1 VAATGALLSKST
13 TGAAY
18 VIFLVVPLVLIFSKK
33 IISLPEL
40 YIRSATFAVLVLAP
54 ALSAAILWVRF
65 SDALKSQSVIGQ
77 KLTSS
82 SLRDWN
88 FGSFEQR
95 LNFDTWD
102 TMFERILSA
111 IWGPVGTIAVVIV
124 IFYLAWQRLQRDYI
138 IVVVGSVAVAILVFL
153 VFTNLYFVHTYYLL
167 ALYPMLVTAFGLS
180 ARVVMS
186 NISPS
191 VTLKRVIVSTAVF
204 SQLVFHISAPASVQL
219 FQGYSSPNSTPYLS
233 SVISK
238 NTQELDLILMV
249 NCDWDPTTLYFADRK
264 GYMVPSWAV
273 DSVPEEVKSTLKSNS
288 DNYELLV
295 FCAGVE
301 FPQDFVP
308 ENIELSIIPSEH
320 GQVFRLRNSLG

>member
-1 VAATGALLSKST
+1 
-13 TGAAY
+13 
-18 VIFLVVPLVLIFSKK
+18 VI
-33 IISLPEL
+33 
-40 YIRSATFAVLVLAP
+40 
-54 ALSAAILWVRF
+54 
-65 SDALKSQSVIGQ
+65 
-77 KLTSS
+77 
-82 SLRDWN
+82 
-88 FGSFEQR
+88 
-95 LNFDTWD
+95 
-102 TMFERILSA
+102 
-111 IWGPVGTIAVVIV
+111 
-124 IFYLAWQRLQRDYI
+124 
-138 IVVVGSVAVAILVFL
+138 
-153 VFTNLYFVHTYYLL
+153 
-167 ALYPMLVTAFGLS
+167 
-180 ARVVMS
+180 S

-191 VTLKRVIVSTAVF
+191 VTLKRVIVSTAVL

-233 SVISK
+233 SVISE
-238 NTQELDLILMV
+238 NTQEQDLILMV

-308 ENIELSIIPSEH
+308 ENIELSVIPSEH